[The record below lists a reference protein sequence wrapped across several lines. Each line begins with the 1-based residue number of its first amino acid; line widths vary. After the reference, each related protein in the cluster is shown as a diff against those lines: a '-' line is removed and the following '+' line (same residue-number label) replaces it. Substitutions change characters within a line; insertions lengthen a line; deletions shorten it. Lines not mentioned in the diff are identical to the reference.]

1 MGLVYDLQLC
11 NGVVVLTCCTF
22 AAFIMRQRCA
32 DCKAIYPQW
41 SAVSFG
47 ILVCLSCAG
56 KHRSL
61 GVSVSFVKS
70 LGMDSWSQSEL
81 RLIEVRMSL
90 GRMATCVGCVTLYK
104 MLMRYV

>member
-1 MGLVYDLQLC
+1 MHSCG
-11 NGVVVLTCCTF
+11 GVVVLICC
-22 AAFIMRQRCA
+22 IVLLLRQRCV

-47 ILVCLSCAG
+47 ILVCLVCAG

-61 GVSVSFVKS
+61 GVSTSFVKS

-81 RLIEVRMSL
+81 RQIEVQ
-90 GRMATCVGCVTLYK
+90 
-104 MLMRYV
+104 